1 MRFTNLS
8 QYKEKK
14 GLSGREMA
22 RDLGISESYLSE
34 VLSGQRSLSKKLAQK
49 ISEKTGI
56 PRNLDIWFDA
66 EIVSEGLSNFIS

>member
-1 MRFTNLS
+1 MQITNLS

-22 RDLGISESYLSE
+22 RELGISESYLSE
-34 VLSGQRSLSKKLAQK
+34 VLSGQRSLSKKLAQR

-56 PRNLDIWFDA
+56 PILNLLYPQEEA
-66 EIVSEGLSNFIS
+66 RP